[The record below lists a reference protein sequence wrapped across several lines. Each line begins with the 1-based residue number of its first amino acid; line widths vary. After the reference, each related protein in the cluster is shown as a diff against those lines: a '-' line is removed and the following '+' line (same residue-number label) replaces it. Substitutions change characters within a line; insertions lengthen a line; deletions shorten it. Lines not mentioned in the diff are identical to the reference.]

1 MRFKFNYA
9 EIEDSINGK
18 MAKEIFDN
26 SFKVLNDK
34 PIDNNEINQIQFS
47 YNYCSNKG
55 ATITIIFEVVAKKL
69 RLTTDHIS
77 YSKTIKDFQLS
88 QKIFEIIVSVVESS
102 GYEINKKEFVS
113 KDSLPPKKVKKSVQI
128 RPKIKE

>member
-34 PIDNNEINQIQFS
+34 PIDNNKINQIQFS

-69 RLTTDHIS
+69 RLTTDQIF

-88 QKIFEIIVSVVESS
+88 QEIFDIIISVVESS

-113 KDSLPPKKVKKSVQI
+113 KDSLPLKKVKKSVQI
-128 RPKIKE
+128 RLTYP

>member
-88 QKIFEIIVSVVESS
+88 QEIFDIIISVVESS

-113 KDSLPPKKVKKSVQI
+113 KDSLPLKKVKKSVQI
-128 RPKIKE
+128 RLTYP

>member
-69 RLTTDHIS
+69 RLTTDQIF

-88 QKIFEIIVSVVESS
+88 QEIFDIIISVVESS

-113 KDSLPPKKVKKSVQI
+113 KDSLPLKKVKKSVQI
-128 RPKIKE
+128 RLTYP

>member
-69 RLTTDHIS
+69 RLTTDQIF

-88 QKIFEIIVSVVESS
+88 QEIFDIIISVVESS
-102 GYEINKKEFVS
+102 GYEINQKEFVS

-128 RPKIKE
+128 GLTYP